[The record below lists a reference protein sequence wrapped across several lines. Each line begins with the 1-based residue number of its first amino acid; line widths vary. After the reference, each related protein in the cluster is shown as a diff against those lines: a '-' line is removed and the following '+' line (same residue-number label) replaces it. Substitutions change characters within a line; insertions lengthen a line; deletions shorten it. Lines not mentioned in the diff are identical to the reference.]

1 MIRIKHTA
9 TLGGSTFQRVAA
21 NELLLPGIYFPSL
34 DQTTI
39 SRTTLGEP
47 TGFSVTLDGTGLIT
61 DRSFLNGGTVE
72 GMTVKASG
80 SILGGTLTGMDMAAT
95 ALQTV
100 ISAVQS
106 SSGTIADLT
115 EAVWGGER
123 FNITGHGGKDVV
135 EGGGKADKIATKG
148 GNDLVIA
155 TAGKDTIDG
164 GAARDRLT
172 YEDISLPNG
181 ISVDLKAGTVKVG
194 SKTQTIVGFEVL
206 AATNQD
212 DDLYGSSGA
221 DSIFGLHGEDI
232 IEGRGG
238 GDFLYGEDGDDFIH
252 GNGGN
257 DMLFGG
263 GGRDNLI
270 AGAGDDTMNGNGGAD
285 TIAAGA
291 GDDIIDGANG
301 SDRIDAGTGDDTVR
315 GGNGADTIDGGGG
328 DDRLNGGGGAD
339 TLRGNGGD
347 DTLTGNG
354 GADIFQFRASD
365 RNDTINDFRQGQDK
379 IQIQSGANSFDALD
393 IQQDGRDVLIGFG
406 AGQVRVV
413 TDNVAAFDE
422 SDFIF

>member
-123 FNITGHGGKDVV
+123 FNVTGHGGKDVV

-164 GAARDRLT
+164 GAGRDTLT

-221 DSIFGLHGEDI
+221 DTIFGLDGEDI
-232 IEGRGG
+232 IEGREG

-263 GGRDNLI
+263 KGADIIYGENGRDVLKGQ
-270 AGAGDDTMNGNGGAD
+270 AGKDVMFGNQGHDQLFGGS
-285 TIAAGA
+285 GH
-291 GDDIIDGANG
+291 
-301 SDRIDAGTGDDTVR
+301 DRMYGQTG
-315 GGNGADTIDGGGG
+315 N
-328 DDRLNGGGGAD
+328 
-339 TLRGNGGD
+339 
-347 DTLTGNG
+347 DTLTGE
-354 GADIFQFRASD
+354 
-365 RNDTINDFRQGQDK
+365 
-379 IQIQSGANSFDALD
+379 
-393 IQQDGRDVLIGFG
+393 DGRDTFVFNENAIAFQGHDTITDFSAGDRIRTFLSTTSDITLSQSGTDALIVYLGGSITLNGIDAAQLELNALGAVGVEIVLGI
-406 AGQVRVV
+406 V
-413 TDNVAAFDE
+413 
-422 SDFIF
+422 